1 MKEMDTA
8 LTLRDLTFSRG
19 DDLSI
24 QLQLFSGH
32 DGKFQCG
39 EPASLSMDI
48 SSDSALALRNRA
60 VLLSLL

>member
-24 QLQLFSGH
+24 QLRCFLGS
-32 DGKFQCG
+32 DGKFQGG
-39 EPASLSMDI
+39 EPIFPWIQAQTQH
-48 SSDSALALRNRA
+48 
-60 VLLSLL
+60 LL

>member
-24 QLQLFSGH
+24 QLQLFSG
-32 DGKFQCG
+32 Q
-39 EPASLSMDI
+39 
-48 SSDSALALRNRA
+48 
-60 VLLSLL
+60 